1 MCFADDTAGGDSTAI
16 GLLKD
21 VTSVDFLGTLH
32 LMGDVMPHL
41 GKLSLVF
48 QHSKVDFSSVAE
60 SIDAVTK
67 VLNSMQKTPGPRLK
81 SFQEQLP
88 DVHVPGSK
96 KYMKTFVTHGEQSLP
111 VNQNV
116 FVSLVK
122 ERRASTYLMT

>member
-16 GLLKD
+16 RLLKD
-21 VTSVDFLGTLH
+21 VTSADFLGTLH

-48 QHSKVDFSSVAE
+48 QQSKVDFSSVAE
-60 SIDAVTK
+60 SIDVVTK

-81 SFQEQLP
+81 SFPEQLP

-96 KYMKTFVTHGEQSLP
+96 KYTHGEQSLP